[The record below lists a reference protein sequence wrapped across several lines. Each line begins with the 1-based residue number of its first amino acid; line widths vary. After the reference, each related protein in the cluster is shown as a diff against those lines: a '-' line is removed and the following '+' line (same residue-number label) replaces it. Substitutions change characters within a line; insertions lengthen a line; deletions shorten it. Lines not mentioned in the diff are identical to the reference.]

1 MLIGA
6 GMETKT
12 QVKVVVLGNSESE
25 ICRGGWGPRRSSEET
40 TEITKGLLDRLYGDA
55 VSIEYYDM
63 SIPEDAT
70 KQAELISRVPG
81 NRQFFPMV
89 FIDGELKAVGSAEY
103 NQILYLVREV
113 IN

>member
-1 MLIGA
+1 
-6 GMETKT
+6 
-12 QVKVVVLGNSESE
+12 
-25 ICRGGWGPRRSSEET
+25 
-40 TEITKGLLDRLYGDA
+40 
-55 VSIEYYDM
+55 M